1 MNRQVSMVKDKT
13 KDGAVPGMVESE
25 VRMGENGVH
34 SVFDADKVGC
44 PLAVWWIDRK
54 YLRPCE
60 EAGLPVVRPV
70 GEGGGGRGGIRRRKW
85 RILCI

>member
-1 MNRQVSMVKDKT
+1 MKDKT

-54 YLRPCE
+54 YLRPCGQLRKQDYQLYGQLARVAVE
-60 EAGLPVVRPV
+60 GEA
-70 GEGGGGRGGIRRRKW
+70 
-85 RILCI
+85 

>member
-25 VRMGENGVH
+25 VRMGGNGVH
-34 SVFDADKVGC
+34 SVFDSDIVGC

-54 YLRPCE
+54 YLGYSYGSESCSQLRKHDYQLYSQLARVAVE
-60 EAGLPVVRPV
+60 
-70 GEGGGGRGGIRRRKW
+70 GEV
-85 RILCI
+85 